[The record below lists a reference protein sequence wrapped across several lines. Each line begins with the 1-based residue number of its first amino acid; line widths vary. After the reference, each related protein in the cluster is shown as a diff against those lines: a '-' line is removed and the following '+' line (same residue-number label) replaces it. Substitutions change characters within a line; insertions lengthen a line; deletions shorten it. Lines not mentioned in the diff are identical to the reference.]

1 MTRKER
7 MLTNHMVALSSH
19 YGDTLKSMKFDE
31 PQIAEKDNDS
41 VLSHSTAK
49 KVGFVTRHLL
59 TAEVTH
65 AIIFEKEWYERL

>member
-7 MLTNHMVALSSH
+7 MITNHMSSLSSH
-19 YGDTLKSMKFDE
+19 YGDVLKSMKFNE
-31 PQIAEKDNDS
+31 AKIMEGDNDS
-41 VLSHSTAK
+41 VLSHSVTK
-49 KVGFVTRHLL
+49 KIGFVTRHLL